1 MLDGFPEPVAGREVN
16 MVGTR
21 RARLIPLLMLLLGS
35 GIVAK
40 AEVRVWEEELSIP
53 TWLIGDPE
61 VNPTFSW
68 SSSRSDV
75 YPYPYKEILLNE
87 KADRIYRACWLEN
100 EFIKVLVLPEIGGR
114 LHGAVDKTNNYNFF
128 YWQPT
133 IKPALVGMTGAW
145 ISGGIEWNFP
155 HGHRPTGFS
164 PVQYRL
170 VENPDGS
177 KTVWVGEPE
186 LVQRMR
192 WIVGLT
198 VYPGKSVIEA
208 KVRLAN
214 PTPLRH
220 SFMMWTTTAMN
231 TGDRFQAIFPTRIMT
246 DHGKT
251 EYYHWPVHEGVDISW
266 WKNVPNAASYFAV
279 ERGEFFGAWD
289 HGRGAGTV
297 ITGNPHIVT
306 GKKFWTWGT
315 SPFGR
320 IWDTILADGE
330 GPYLEPQAGAYS
342 DNQPDYHWIEPG
354 DVKSYSHFFFPV
366 RDIGPFKMANIEGAL
381 NLEIAPGGVTVGVY
395 STSVQRGARVVLTEK
410 GRVVLS
416 RTVDLDPSRSFVET
430 AALDG
435 PAGLAEDYRLAF
447 LSADGRELVAY
458 SPENLPPLE
467 LPEPSPPPA
476 RPEAMASGDELWHTG
491 DLFHKFRNPER
502 AETYFQEALRRDPLD
517 SRSRL
522 SMAELDIKR
531 LDYESALAHL
541 GFAEKRDP
549 DNGRLFYLKALALE
563 GRKGDTE
570 AYQAFYR
577 AVHFEDYLPR
587 AYERLAGISLRRGNV
602 SEAAAQVRLALD
614 KNALNPQLWAL
625 LATTQ
630 RLAGNADAALDAA
643 ERSLR
648 LDPLSAWG
656 ANEKAKALAAL
667 GKSTRETKA
676 LVGHL
681 LHDDQT
687 ALEFSWN
694 YAGSG
699 LYADA
704 LELLRHAGDS
714 SLVLYHRAYFT
725 DRANQPEAAA
735 ELYSKARS
743 ASVDYSFAFRPEAVD
758 VFQTALRHAP
768 GDGRAHYYLGLI
780 YAKAARVRSAIESW
794 REAVRLDPGNARAWR
809 NLGLA
814 TLKIGADL
822 EEAEK
827 SYARAFELAPKDS
840 RILLELDTVREELG
854 VSPEERL
861 AFLRRNVDTVRRR
874 DALVST
880 IADLLVSAQEHEEAL
895 SFLQTNHFNSWEGG
909 YSIHN
914 VYMEANIG
922 LAEKEPDPRKALE
935 HYERAGDYPANLEVA
950 PREPNLRGF
959 LHYPMALLHRRLGNE
974 EEADGLLRITA
985 QEVSRYPTLG
995 TYYRAL
1001 AYRELGQ
1008 IQESDELLARLKE
1021 ETNLLLQ
1028 GASEHYRRMSGNRQ
1042 KALGHFYLSKVLE
1055 AEGEASESAAH
1066 LNSARALVRDIER
1079 DAVMIAQRVYAQAHQ

>member
-1 MLDGFPEPVAGREVN
+1 MLR
-16 MVGTR
+16 TH
-21 RARLIPLLMLLLGS
+21 RAPLILSFVLLLAGFV
-35 GIVAK
+35 VAHAQVK
-40 AEVRVWEEELSIP
+40 GWEENLSIP

-68 SSSRSDV
+68 SSTRQDV

-87 KADRIYRACWLEN
+87 KADGIYRACWLEN

-155 HGHRPTGFS
+155 HGHRPTAFS

-186 LVQRMR
+186 FVHRMR

-220 SFMMWTTTAMN
+220 SFMMWTTTATN
-231 TGDRFQAIFPTRIMT
+231 TNDRYQAIFPTRVMT

-315 SPFGR
+315 SPSGR

-354 DVKSYSHFFFPV
+354 EVKAYSHFFFPV
-366 RDIGPFKMANIEGAL
+366 RDIGPFKTANVEGAL
-381 NLEIAPGGVTVGVY
+381 NLEVAPGEISVGVY
-395 STSVQRGARVVLTEK
+395 STGVLKEARIVLTEG
-410 GRVVLS
+410 GRTLLD
-416 RTVDLDPSRSFVET
+416 RTVDLDPSRPFVESVNPGG
-430 AALDG
+430 APDSSEG
-435 PAGLAEDYRLAF
+435 YRLV
-447 LSADGRELVAY
+447 LQTSDGRELISY
-458 SPENLPPLE
+458 SSESLPPLE
-467 LPEPSPPPA
+467 LPEPSLPLAPP
-476 RPEAMASGDELWHTG
+476 EEMASGDELWHAG
-491 DLFHKFRNPER
+491 DWLYKFRNPVK
-502 AETYFQEALRRDPLD
+502 AEGYFIEAIRRDPLD

-522 SMAELDIKR
+522 SLAELDIKR
-531 LDYESALAHL
+531 MDYDSALSHL
-541 GFAEKRDP
+541 EFAEKRDP
-549 DNGRLFYLKALALE
+549 DNGRLYYLRALALE
-563 GRKGDTE
+563 RLRRDSE
-570 AYQAFYR
+570 AYDAFYR
-577 AVHFEDYLPR
+577 AVHFEDYLSR
-587 AYERLAGISLRRGNV
+587 AYERLAGINLRRGNP
-602 SEAAAQVRLALD
+602 SEATVQVRLAVD

-625 LATTQ
+625 LATAE
-630 RLAGNADAALDAA
+630 RLAGKAEAALEAA
-643 ERSLR
+643 EHCLR

-656 ANEKAKALAAL
+656 ANEKAKALAVL
-667 GKSTRETKA
+667 GKSARETRA

-681 LHDDQT
+681 LHDEQT
-687 ALEFSWN
+687 ALEFSWY
-694 YAGSG
+694 YANAG
-699 LYADA
+699 LFADA
-704 LELLRHAGDS
+704 LELLADTGES
-714 SLVLYHRAYFT
+714 SLVLYHRAYLT
-725 DRANQPEAAA
+725 DRSGRPEAAA
-735 ELYSKARS
+735 GLFSKARS
-743 ASVDYSFAFRPEAVD
+743 ANVDYSFAFRPEAAD

-768 GDGRAHYYLGLI
+768 GDGKAHYYLGLI
-780 YAKAARVRSAIESW
+780 HAKAARVDRAIESW
-794 REAVRLDPGNARAWR
+794 RTAARLEPDNARAWR

-814 TLKIGADL
+814 LLATGEDL
-822 EEAEK
+822 VEGEK
-827 SYARAFELAPKDS
+827 SYVRAFELAPNDS
-840 RILLELDTVREELG
+840 RILLELDSVREELG
-854 VSPEERL
+854 VPPEERL
-861 AFLRRNVDTVRRR
+861 AFLRRNVETVRQR
-874 DALVST
+874 DALVSA
-880 IADLLVSAQEHEEAL
+880 ISDLLVSAGEHKEAL

-914 VYMEANIG
+914 VYVEANIG
-922 LAEKEPDPRKALE
+922 LAEKEPDPRRALE
-935 HYERAGDYPANLEVA
+935 HYERACEYPDNLEVA

-959 LHYPMALLHRRLGNE
+959 LYYPMALLHRRLGNE
-974 EEADGLLRITA
+974 DEAERLLRITA
-985 QEVSRYPTLG
+985 GEASRYPTLG
-995 TYYRAL
+995 TYHQAL
-1001 AYRELGQ
+1001 ALRELGR
-1008 IQESDELLARLKE
+1008 QEESEELLAGLGAE
-1021 ETNLLLQ
+1021 AHLLI
-1028 GASEHYRRMSGNRQ
+1028 AAESEHYVRTSETRQ
-1042 KALGHFYLSKVLE
+1042 RALGHFYLAKVLE
-1055 AEGEASESAAH
+1055 VQGKTSEATASLNAAKE
-1066 LNSARALVRDIER
+1066 LVQDIER
-1079 DAVMIAQRVYAQAHQ
+1079 QAVMIAQRVYAQAHQ